1 MNIHSLFHRISS
13 KRRLVRLPFC
23 FSLTSI
29 TLFQSI
35 ASFRERE
42 TTHKEVNGV
51 ALKQLLARI
60 EGDPTA
66 GKRECIDSIEKLCK
80 SGNLSDAF
88 YLFREL
94 RDRQLCLNLDTYNL
108 FLTSAGESNQCELS
122 SQIFKDLLIRGS
134 PNSTSY
140 FSLAKSFLNVTD
152 TDLLLKLS
160 RELSEITFPRSALVM
175 NRIIYAFAETGQ
187 NKKALLIFEDM
198 KNAKCK
204 PDQITYN
211 TVIAILGKMGK
222 IDGMLQEFSSMK
234 ESGHL
239 PDIITYNTLINSFRQ
254 MGRLDLCIN
263 LMREM
268 VRNGIEPD
276 LRSYTAMID
285 CLGRVGQV
293 DEALE
298 LFSEM
303 TNKRQKPSVYI
314 YRSLISNLKK
324 AGKWELAKRLS
335 EEHRSCSANLI
346 GPSDFKRKKR

>member
-35 ASFRERE
+35 ASSRERE

-80 SGNLSDAF
+80 SGNLADAF

-108 FLTSAGESNQCELS
+108 FLTSAGESNQW
-122 SQIFKDLLIRGS
+122 
-134 PNSTSY
+134 
-140 FSLAKSFLNVTD
+140 
-152 TDLLLKLS
+152 
-160 RELSEITFPRSALVM
+160 
-175 NRIIYAFAETGQ
+175 Q

>member
-1 MNIHSLFHRISS
+1 MHPLRIKTVVPLQRSRVLLRTWSRPSVKGRALALSSISTGNICSS
-13 KRRLVRLPFC
+13 
-23 FSLTSI
+23 T
-29 TLFQSI
+29 
-35 ASFRERE
+35 
-42 TTHKEVNGV
+42 
-51 ALKQLLARI
+51 I

-80 SGNLSDAF
+80 SGNLADAF

-108 FLTSAGESNQCELS
+108 FLTSAGESNQ
-122 SQIFKDLLIRGS
+122 
-134 PNSTSY
+134 Y
-140 FSLAKSFLNVTD
+140 
-152 TDLLLKLS
+152 LLLKLS